1 MESATL
7 HKNLI
12 PFDDTYVLYN
22 GDDILSFG
30 LVYFTLLPIFVMVFI
45 FSWFINTRELEAC
58 ILAAGHV
65 VNDIVNN
72 IVKNIIKEERP
83 VELFGDDKS
92 FQKNSNRSGY
102 GMPSAHSQFMG
113 FLTGY
118 MVLRILFFWRFDK
131 TFKGLMC
138 KYIGLSLL
146 IGSTLLVAFS
156 RVYLQYHSLKQ
167 VSVGVALGLFLGSSY
182 FVVIQYIRRFGF
194 CDWLMTLRISEF
206 FAMKDSS
213 YKGSKSLRNER
224 KEWQERCR
232 VETVPGVKGFK
243 SD

>member
-1 MESATL
+1 MEGVSL

-12 PFDDTYVLYN
+12 PFDDTFVLYN
-22 GDDILSFG
+22 SDDIFSFV

-45 FSWFINTRELEAC
+45 FSWFITTRELEAC

-72 IVKNIIKEERP
+72 IVKNYIKEQRP
-83 VELFGDDKS
+83 LGLFSDEKS

-118 MVLRILFFWRFDK
+118 LLLRVLFFWKFQRSV
-131 TFKGLMC
+131 KGSLT
-138 KYIGLSLL
+138 KLLGLCIL
-146 IGSTLLVAFS
+146 IGSSGLVSIS
-156 RVYLQYHSLKQ
+156 RVYLGYHSVKQ
-167 VSVGVALGLFLGSSY
+167 VTLGLVLGLFLGSSY
-182 FVVIQYIRRFGF
+182 FITLQYIRRWGI
-194 CDWLMTLRISEF
+194 CDWMMTWRISTF

-213 YKGSKSLRNER
+213 YRGSKNLSEER
-224 KEWQERCR
+224 KDWLQRCEKENQGFR
-232 VETVPGVKGFK
+232 ETKY
-243 SD
+243 D